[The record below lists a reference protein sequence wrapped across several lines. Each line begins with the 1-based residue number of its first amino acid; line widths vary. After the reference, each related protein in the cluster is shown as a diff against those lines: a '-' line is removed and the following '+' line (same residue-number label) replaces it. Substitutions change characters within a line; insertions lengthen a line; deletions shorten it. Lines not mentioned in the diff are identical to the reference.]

1 MGAADASRRFAHC
14 SLVVGSLPSR
24 RLAVMSLIGNISP
37 PLIMLANS
45 LQSACVLLVDQLRRW
60 VFAMAVWCRYL
71 SSSLVVC
78 PPHSA
83 ATPTAH
89 PGRVDT
95 RNEICLTANEILLR
109 KVKFH

>member
-1 MGAADASRRFAHC
+1 
-14 SLVVGSLPSR
+14 
-24 RLAVMSLIGNISP
+24 
-37 PLIMLANS
+37 
-45 LQSACVLLVDQLRRW
+45 
-60 VFAMAVWCRYL
+60 MAVWFRYL

-78 PPHSA
+78 PHSA

-109 KVKFH
+109 KVKSVCDG